1 MLKERTRLFDGPDW
15 WYEDYDQQPFY
26 RDHDLTDLE
35 FKQAVKGWQTFA
47 KDATRSQIHQ
57 LIAENNDES
66 LPVFVALKPILDRRD
81 DLSRRKAAEKEKL
94 AAWNGS
100 KQSQRTTMIKRRSKN
115 KQAVD
120 YIKDEKAFLR
130 SLKKKP

>member
-1 MLKERTRLFDGPDW
+1 MTKVVTKIE
-15 WYEDYDQQPFY
+15 QPQAAPSSS
-26 RDHDLTDLE
+26 
-35 FKQAVKGWQTFA
+35 KQLQLLDSRKKHCNSRVRRNLA

-81 DLSRRKAAEKEKL
+81 DLSRRKAAEQEKL

-120 YIKDEKAFLR
+120 YIKDEKAFLK